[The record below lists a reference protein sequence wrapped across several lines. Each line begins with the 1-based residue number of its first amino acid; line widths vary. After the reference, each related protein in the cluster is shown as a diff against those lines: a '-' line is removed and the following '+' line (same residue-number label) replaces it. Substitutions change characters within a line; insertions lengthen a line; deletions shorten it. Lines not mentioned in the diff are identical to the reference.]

1 MSYDYL
7 YAPDRAPYHAGAPTK
22 ECVFCSAHEGDKDE
36 ETQIIHRD
44 SDCFVI
50 MNKYP
55 YTPAHFMVIP
65 YAHECNLENLELS
78 TWLKMNELAK
88 LGAKIL
94 KENFG
99 AHGVNIGIN
108 LGAAAGAGIA
118 EHLHLHVLP
127 RFNRD
132 TNFITTIGNTR
143 VYSADSNEI
152 YQKLKFAFS
161 NALTNQ

>member
-1 MSYDYL
+1 MSFEYL
-7 YAPDRAPYHAGAPTK
+7 YAPDRAPYHAGAPTQ
-22 ECVFCSAHEGDKDE
+22 ECVFCSAPKCESDE
-36 ETQIIHRD
+36 DVQIIHRD
-44 SDCFVI
+44 TNCFVI

-55 YTPAHFMVIP
+55 YTPAHFMIIP
-65 YAHECNLENLELS
+65 YIHECNLENLELA
-78 TWLKMNELAK
+78 TWLQMNELAK
-88 LGAKIL
+88 IGVKVL

-132 TNFITTIGNTR
+132 TNFITTIANTR

-152 YQKLKFAFS
+152 YHKLKEAFLA
-161 NALTNQ
+161 ALKQ